1 MEYSFNGT
9 LGSPAISLIEDE
21 GTGEVMVKSG
31 LNNITVYDND
41 EYEVENIFRHK
52 FPINLNGYNKAI
64 ISDFEINNYHPQIK
78 TEVNELR
85 HKLNKYFEYY
95 DKFAEVE
102 EHYPSNKDR

>member
-9 LGSPAISLIEDE
+9 LGSPAISLTEDKGAE
-21 GTGEVMVKSG
+21 EVKVYVPWTDVIYMMSLLIDKQII
-31 LNNITVYDND
+31 NID
-41 EYEVENIFRHK
+41 
-52 FPINLNGYNKAI
+52 
-64 ISDFEINNYHPQIK
+64 YHPQIK

-102 EHYPSNKDR
+102 EHYLSNKDR

>member
-9 LGSPAISLIEDE
+9 LGSPAISLTEDE
-21 GTGEVMVKSG
+21 GTGEVKVYIPWIDVIHMMS
-31 LNNITVYDND
+31 LLIDRRIINID
-41 EYEVENIFRHK
+41 
-52 FPINLNGYNKAI
+52 
-64 ISDFEINNYHPQIK
+64 YHPQIK

>member
-9 LGSPAISLIEDE
+9 LGSPAISLTEDE
-21 GTGEVMVKSG
+21 GTGEAKVYIPWIDVIYMMS
-31 LNNITVYDND
+31 LLIDRQIINID
-41 EYEVENIFRHK
+41 
-52 FPINLNGYNKAI
+52 
-64 ISDFEINNYHPQIK
+64 YHPQIK

>member
-9 LGSPAISLIEDE
+9 LGSPAISLTEDE
-21 GTGEVMVKSG
+21 GTGEVKVYVPWIDVIYMMS
-31 LNNITVYDND
+31 LLIDRQIINID
-41 EYEVENIFRHK
+41 
-52 FPINLNGYNKAI
+52 
-64 ISDFEINNYHPQIK
+64 YHPQIK

>member
-9 LGSPAISLIEDE
+9 LGSPAISLTEDE
-21 GTGEVMVKSG
+21 GTGEVKVYVPWIDVIYMMS
-31 LNNITVYDND
+31 LLIDRQIINID
-41 EYEVENIFRHK
+41 
-52 FPINLNGYNKAI
+52 
-64 ISDFEINNYHPQIK
+64 YHPQIK

-102 EHYPSNKDR
+102 EHYPSNKNR

>member
-21 GTGEVMVKSG
+21 GTGEVKVYVPWIDVIYMMS
-31 LNNITVYDND
+31 LLIDRQIINID
-41 EYEVENIFRHK
+41 
-52 FPINLNGYNKAI
+52 
-64 ISDFEINNYHPQIK
+64 YHPQIK

>member
-9 LGSPAISLIEDE
+9 FGSPAISLTEDE
-21 GTGEVMVKSG
+21 GTGEVKVYVPWIDVIYMMS
-31 LNNITVYDND
+31 LLIDRQIINID
-41 EYEVENIFRHK
+41 
-52 FPINLNGYNKAI
+52 
-64 ISDFEINNYHPQIK
+64 YHPQIK

>member
-9 LGSPAISLIEDE
+9 LGSPAISLTEDE
-21 GTGEVMVKSG
+21 GTGEVKVYVPWIDVIHMMS
-31 LNNITVYDND
+31 LLIDRRIINID
-41 EYEVENIFRHK
+41 
-52 FPINLNGYNKAI
+52 
-64 ISDFEINNYHPQIK
+64 YHPQIK

-95 DKFAEVE
+95 DKFDEVE